1 MANSEAQPIMAE
13 LSIKI
18 SIANRV
24 YPLKINSEE
33 EEAIRKAVKLIGDK
47 LKEYEE
53 NYSVKDKQD
62 LLAMCALQFAT
73 EQVKNEQQD
82 PKVIAAPGFE
92 EKLDD
97 LEALLSQYT
106 QRNHVL

>member
-1 MANSEAQPIMAE
+1 MAE

-24 YPLKINSEE
+24 YPLKINTEE

-73 EQVKNEQQD
+73 EHVRNED
-82 PKVIAAPGFE
+82 NTVIADSGFE
-92 EKLDD
+92 GKLAD
-97 LEALLSQYT
+97 LETLLNQHSQGNY
-106 QRNHVL
+106 VL